1 MVSYL
6 PSKDTRYWLMLQGF
20 YFNKSNST
28 QNIPDINVGVS
39 GLDNK
44 NEKSKEI
51 WILLQ
56 ILWAES
62 NPPVRQKYRFEL

>member
-51 WILLQ
+51 
-56 ILWAES
+56 
-62 NPPVRQKYRFEL
+62 